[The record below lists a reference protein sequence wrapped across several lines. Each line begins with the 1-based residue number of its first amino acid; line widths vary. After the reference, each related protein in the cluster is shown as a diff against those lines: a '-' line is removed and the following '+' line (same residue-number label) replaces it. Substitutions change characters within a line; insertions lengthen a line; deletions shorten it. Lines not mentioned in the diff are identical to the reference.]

1 MVHVMLD
8 EVIVMID
15 GWACHSC
22 TTTTTTT
29 LMMEMWGMMILKR

>member
-8 EVIVMID
+8 EVIVVID

-22 TTTTTTT
+22 ITTTT
-29 LMMEMWGMMILKR
+29 LMMEMWRMVILKR